1 MHAAGVNIYASGG
14 MADGKGAFFYILYVR
29 PEEYDTAA
37 GALGL

>member
-1 MHAAGVNIYASGG
+1 
-14 MADGKGAFFYILYVR
+14 MAVGKGAFFFILFVR